1 MCIRDRITSAGF
13 DGGSISLGDFTAEDG
28 GALTKA
34 SGIMEGHIFGFDA
47 NDEAK
52 LLGINPASVRM
63 KRTRIYQEVQL
74 KHDKET
80 FLRDYIIKNLLK

>member
-1 MCIRDRITSAGF
+1 MTEVDKIYPQF
-13 DGGSISLGDFTAEDG
+13 YSLLKEAFPN
-28 GALTKA
+28 LTE
-34 SGIMEGHIFGFDA
+34 SEYQYCYLHIFGFDA
-47 NDEAK
+47 NDEAG
-52 LLGINPASVRM
+52 LMPSNLASVRM

>member
-1 MCIRDRITSAGF
+1 MPCPLLPGYVLPSD
-13 DGGSISLGDFTAEDG
+13 
-28 GALTKA
+28 A
-34 SGIMEGHIFGFDA
+34 SGSQSVPDEQPYCRFQEYQYCYLHIFGFDA